1 MTKEDKMNTSK
12 SKDTPSK
19 DSRKSNRQKKSINY
33 AALHDV
39 KIEHDDEDSD
49 IEDIT
54 PPPAKKP
61 KHTSSSRGT
70 GIIAFFIYEVVEALY
85 IFTMLLNVSDYTNYF
100 KAL

>member
-54 PPPAKKP
+54 PPPAKRP

-70 GIIAFFIYEVVEALY
+70 GIIAFF
-85 IFTMLLNVSDYTNYF
+85 FFSF
-100 KAL
+100 H